1 MKELRSEGE
10 WNGVKTTPSTLSIFV
25 YHDLQ
30 GAFFLIVGTFFS
42 HRFTQ
47 MNRTHRVQ
55 WRWWPLPRPLPRRE
69 GAWSPRYPY
78 GLDVSSFLVL
88 ISFYISCNAL
98 WILYAGGLLW
108 ARNVCQKGSV
118 RSVSSVREKT
128 STKYASSP
136 VGVTSHTTPLPAG
149 EGLGEGPLS
158 CGLETCAKMFCSF
171 CVLCE
176 R

>member
-1 MKELRSEGE
+1 MELRSEGE
-10 WNGVKTTPSTLSIFV
+10 WNGVKTTPSTLSTFV

-78 GLDVSSFLVL
+78 GLDVSSFLLL

-98 WILYAGGLLW
+98 WSLYADGLLW
-108 ARNVCQKGSV
+108 ARNCAQNALLILCALWEIIYPQKISSVLKRSVKFV
-118 RSVSSVREKT
+118 RSVRDNIPTRIK
-128 STKYASSP
+128 
-136 VGVTSHTTPLPAG
+136 L
-149 EGLGEGPLS
+149 
-158 CGLETCAKMFCSF
+158 CA
-171 CVLCE
+171 
-176 R
+176 

>member
-1 MKELRSEGE
+1 MELRQHRLRS
-10 WNGVKTTPSTLSIFV
+10 LSLCITICRVRSFSLWGLFSLT
-25 YHDLQ
+25 DLHRWTEHT
-30 GAFFLIVGTFFS
+30 GFLLS

-78 GLDVSSFLVL
+78 GLDVSSFLLL

-98 WILYAGGLLW
+98 WSLYADGLLW

-118 RSVSSVREKT
+118 RSVSSVRKKT
-128 STKYASSP
+128 FTKYASSP

-158 CGLETCAKMFCSF
+158 CGLETCAKM
-171 CVLCE
+171 LC
-176 R
+176 